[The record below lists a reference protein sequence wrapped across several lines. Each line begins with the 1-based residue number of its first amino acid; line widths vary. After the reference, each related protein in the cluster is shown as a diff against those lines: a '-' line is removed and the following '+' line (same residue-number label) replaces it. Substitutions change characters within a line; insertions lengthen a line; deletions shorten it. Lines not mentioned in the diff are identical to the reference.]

1 MKEWRD
7 LMRYAKRW
15 AMIFASISC
24 LGSLATPVFAN
35 EGSTYKVD
43 YKDKSSVIPVFEKM
57 YTENMGTMK
66 YKNTS
71 LIQDQE
77 VMTYES
83 KTYRMEVSG
92 LELDEKGDQNVVF
105 KLSKKNTI
113 LPSTEQKKTTV
124 SVVAPKPNLEVSQ
137 TTIDTVENKTV
148 DLSSYVSTDEDATLS
163 FSGSVDYSK
172 IGTYTV
178 TATATNKSGGQ
189 AETTLTVHV
198 NKDDFYDKIAQAAKA
213 QVGVSQDCT
222 MLVTNSLKAVGIDF
236 HGWPEEYLS
245 LGDRT
250 DNPVPGDICVY
261 QGHVSVY
268 IGNGQAV
275 HGGWNGNQTVIT
287 SVQCSSPLIAYVH
300 VRH

>member
-1 MKEWRD
+1 M
-7 LMRYAKRW
+7 
-15 AMIFASISC
+15 
-24 LGSLATPVFAN
+24 
-35 EGSTYKVD
+35 
-43 YKDKSSVIPVFEKM
+43 
-57 YTENMGTMK
+57 
-66 YKNTS
+66 
-71 LIQDQE
+71 
-77 VMTYES
+77 
-83 KTYRMEVSG
+83 
-92 LELDEKGDQNVVF
+92 
-105 KLSKKNTI
+105 
-113 LPSTEQKKTTV
+113 
-124 SVVAPKPNLEVSQ
+124 APKPNLEVSQ

>member
-1 MKEWRD
+1 
-7 LMRYAKRW
+7 
-15 AMIFASISC
+15 
-24 LGSLATPVFAN
+24 
-35 EGSTYKVD
+35 
-43 YKDKSSVIPVFEKM
+43 M

-71 LIQDQE
+71 LIQDQK

-92 LELDEKGDQNVVF
+92 LQLDEQGDQNVVF
-105 KLSKKNTI
+105 KLSKKNTV

-124 SVVAPKPNLEVSQ
+124 SVVVPKPSLEVSQ
-137 TTIDTVENKTV
+137 TMIDTMENKTV

-163 FSGSVDYSK
+163 FSGNVDYSK

-178 TATATNKSGGQ
+178 TATASNKAGGQ
-189 AETTLTVHV
+189 TETTLTVHV
-198 NKDDFYDKIAQAAKA
+198 NKDDFYDKIAQAAQA

-250 DNPVPGDICVY
+250 NNPVPGDICVY

-275 HGGWNGNQTVIT
+275 HGGWNGNQTIIT

>member
-1 MKEWRD
+1 
-7 LMRYAKRW
+7 MRYAKRW

-163 FSGSVDYSK
+163 FSGSFDYSK

>member
-1 MKEWRD
+1 
-7 LMRYAKRW
+7 MRYAKRW

>member
-113 LPSTEQKKTTV
+113 VPSTEQKKTTV